1 MNVAHL
7 KFHDDSGKWKA
18 HFKGVMLCQSQD
30 KYRVIR
36 EIESGNCRKANEL
49 GVTRVSEEEPHI
61 NMNPP
66 PRKPAAVAHPMPM
79 IQKPHFSITERF
91 EFLEMHTN
99 RVIDGSI
106 PSMIVTGSGGLGKT
120 YTVLRCFEVRGLEN
134 ALSFLTEKD
143 GEVNDDIADMG
154 DYMYVKGFSTAKGLY
169 RTLYQNRNRIVVF
182 DDCDKVLEDKVAINI
197 LKGALD
203 SSEKRYLSWNAEL
216 PADSDVPRNFE
227 FKGGVIFI
235 SNKAQSELDGAIK
248 SRCTRVD
255 LAMTTEERIERM
267 EQILPNML
275 PHIPMNEKMEA
286 LEFLREKAH
295 IATDLNMRTLID
307 VCKLRHDNTAN
318 WKRAAEYGITA

>member
-49 GVTRVSEEEPHI
+49 GVTHVSEEEPHV

-66 PRKPAAVAHPMPM
+66 PRKAAVAHPVVT
-79 IQKPHFSITERF
+79 IQKPHFTIAERF
-91 EFLEMHTN
+91 EFLEMHTFM
-99 RVIDGSI
+99 VIDGVI
-106 PSMIVTGSGGLGKT
+106 PSMVVTGSAGLGKT
-120 YTVLRCFEVRGLEN
+120 HTVLDCYNQRGLQN

-154 DYMYVKGFSTAKGLY
+154 DYMYIKGFSTAKGLY
-169 RTLYQNRNRIVVF
+169 RTLYQNRNRSVVF

-203 SSEKRYLSWNAEL
+203 SSEQRFISWNAEL
-216 PADSDVPRNFE
+216 PEDSDVPRYFE

-235 SNKAQSELDGAIK
+235 SNKTQDALDGAIK
-248 SRCTRVD
+248 SRCARVD
-255 LAMTTEERIERM
+255 VTMTTDEKLERM
-267 EQILPNML
+267 QQVLHKVMPELSMSLKQ
-275 PHIPMNEKMEA
+275 EA
-286 LEFLREKAH
+286 LQFLHEKKDV
-295 IATDLNMRTLID
+295 ATDLNMRTLIY
-307 VCKLRHDNTAN
+307 VCKMVNGGNPN
-318 WKRAAEYGITA
+318 WRRAAEYGITA

>member
-7 KFHDDSGKWKA
+7 KFHEDSGKWKA

-49 GVTRVSEEEPHI
+49 GVTQVSEEEPHV

-66 PRKPAAVAHPMPM
+66 ARKVAVAHPVVTV
-79 IQKPHFSITERF
+79 QKPHFTIAERF
-91 EFLEMHTN
+91 EFLEMHTFM
-99 RVIDGSI
+99 VIDGVI
-106 PSMIVTGSGGLGKT
+106 PSMVVTGSAGLGKT
-120 YTVLRCFEVRGLEN
+120 HTVLDCYNQRGLQN

-154 DYMYVKGFSTAKGLY
+154 DYMYIKGFSTAKGLY
-169 RTLYQNRNRIVVF
+169 RTLYQNRNRSVVF

-203 SSEKRYLSWNAEL
+203 SSEQRFISWNAEL
-216 PADSDVPRNFE
+216 PEDSDVPRYFE

-235 SNKAQSELDGAIK
+235 SNKTQDALDGAIK
-248 SRCTRVD
+248 SRCARVD
-255 LAMTTEERIERM
+255 VTMTTDEKLERM
-267 EQILPNML
+267 HQVLHKVMPELPMS
-275 PHIPMNEKMEA
+275 IKQEA
-286 LEFLREKAH
+286 LQFLHEKKDV
-295 IATDLNMRTLID
+295 ATDLNMRTLIY
-307 VCKLRHDNTAN
+307 VCKMVNGNNPN
-318 WKRAAEYGITA
+318 WRRAAEYGITA